1 MFTEKVNKFVLSAN
15 DGKRIQSIN
24 SMEIYAYETSKDL
37 ICKKEKTRIEYNNLI
52 YLHKKIINFDDVTE
66 FITEFIISSNKAPTR
81 D

>member
-1 MFTEKVNKFVLSAN
+1 
-15 DGKRIQSIN
+15 
-24 SMEIYAYETSKDL
+24 METYAYERSKDL
-37 ICKKEKTRIEYNNLI
+37 ICKKEETRIEYNNLI